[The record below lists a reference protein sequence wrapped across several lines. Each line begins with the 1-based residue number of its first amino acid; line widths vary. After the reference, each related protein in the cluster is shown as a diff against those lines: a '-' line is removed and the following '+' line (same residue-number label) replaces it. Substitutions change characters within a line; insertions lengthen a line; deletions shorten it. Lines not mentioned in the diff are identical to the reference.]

1 MSFTITFD
9 QFNASLMNKSINF
22 FSKRFFEIFLK
33 TQIKQVE
40 PIDCKN

>member
-33 TQIKQVE
+33 HKQVE
-40 PIDCKN
+40 PIDCKK